1 MRFTVERLNSAHGV
15 AVWKSCEFRTFDLPA
30 RYRQVPKLST
40 VATWSWRK
48 TGQLVPCWLHAAA
61 QRSTYGACPQPKG
74 PEACTRKTWAATAV

>member
-1 MRFTVERLNSAHGV
+1 MRFTAAFGTLCDCVER
-15 AVWKSCEFRTFDLPA
+15 SCEFQTFDLLAA

-74 PEACTRKTWAATAV
+74 PEACTRKTWAATAA